1 VLRECAMNPDQ
12 MKTLLIRDRE
22 FLKSL
27 YESSTP
33 KARNLLNFASD
44 AKLNTLIKFLFM
56 VSNGHI
62 KIKREHFD
70 SLSNH
75 HHVKLFKKHLD
86 TKAGLQ
92 RLLSAE
98 RKAKLQYLYK
108 FSACFNELL
117 FTLFNKILH

>member
-44 AKLNTLIKFLFM
+44 AKLNTLIRFLHLI
-56 VSNGHI
+56 SNGQI
-62 KIKREHFD
+62 KIKKEHFGV
-70 SLSNH
+70 LQ
-75 HHVKLFKKHLD
+75 KKHLKLIKKHFEP
-86 TKAGLQ
+86 KAAVQ
-92 RLLSAE
+92 RLLKEE
-98 RKAKLQYLYK
+98 RKVKIIILSK
-108 FSACFNELL
+108 FCGIFNEILH
-117 FTLFNKILH
+117 TLFNQII

>member
-1 VLRECAMNPDQ
+1 MN
-12 MKTLLIRDRE
+12 E
-22 FLKSL
+22 NVLKSL
-27 YESSTP
+27 LLRDKQFLKELYESQSASHS
-33 KARNLLNFASD
+33 KNILNFASD

-70 SLSNH
+70 KLSS

-98 RKAKLQYLYK
+98 RKHKLQYLYK
-108 FSACFNELL
+108 FNTCFKDLL
-117 FTLFNKILH
+117 YTLFNKIVN